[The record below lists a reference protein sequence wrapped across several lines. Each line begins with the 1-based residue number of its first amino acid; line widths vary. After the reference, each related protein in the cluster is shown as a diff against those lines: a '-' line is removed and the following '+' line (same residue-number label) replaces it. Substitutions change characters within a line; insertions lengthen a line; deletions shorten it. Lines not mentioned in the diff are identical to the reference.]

1 MGRISKKHHMKKILF
16 TALILFSISALSNAQ
31 TDPKAKAILSAVSK
45 KYAAYNI
52 IKANFTYTIENP
64 QSKLKQTESGTLYT
78 KSKTNKYK
86 IVTST
91 QDMISDGKS
100 QWTYLKQDKEVN
112 LSNVDN
118 SSNSINPARIFTI
131 YEKGYKYV
139 SMPDIKE
146 NSRVYNVID
155 LTPTASGNNFFKIRL
170 TIDQANKQIT
180 KAIIFDKNGNRYSYL
195 IKSLLPVKIS
205 ESIFSFNPQ
214 SYPGVEVVDLR

>member
-1 MGRISKKHHMKKILF
+1 MKKLLF
-16 TALILFSISALSNAQ
+16 TILILFSISAISSAQ
-31 TDPKAKAILSAVSK
+31 TDPKAKAILAAVSK
-45 KYAAYNI
+45 KYSAYNI
-52 IKANFTYTIENP
+52 IKANFSYTIENP
-64 QSKLKQTESGTLYT
+64 QSKIKQTESGTLYT
-78 KSKTNKYK
+78 KSKSNKFK
-86 IVTST
+86 IITST

-118 SSNSINPARIFTI
+118 SSNSINPAKIFTI

-146 NSRVYNVID
+146 NARVYNVID

-170 TIDQANKQIT
+170 TIDKLNKQIY
-180 KAIIFDKNGNRYSYL
+180 KAMIFDKNGSRYSYL

>member
-1 MGRISKKHHMKKILF
+1 MKKILF
-16 TALILFSISALSNAQ
+16 TTLILFSISALSSAQ

-45 KYAAYNI
+45 KYSAYNI
-52 IKANFTYTIENP
+52 IQANFTYTIENP
-64 QSKLKQTESGTLYT
+64 QSKLKQTESGTLYA
-78 KSKTNKYK
+78 KSKANKYK
-86 IVTST
+86 IITPT

-100 QWTYLKQDKEVN
+100 QWTFLKQDKEVN

-139 SMPDIKE
+139 AMPDIKE
-146 NSRVYNVID
+146 NSKVYHIID
-155 LTPTASGNNFFKIRL
+155 LTPTTSGNNFFKIRL
-170 TIDQANKQIT
+170 TIDKLNKQIY
-180 KAIIFDKNGNRYSYL
+180 KALIFDKNGSRYSYL
-195 IKSLLPVKIS
+195 IKSLVPVKIA